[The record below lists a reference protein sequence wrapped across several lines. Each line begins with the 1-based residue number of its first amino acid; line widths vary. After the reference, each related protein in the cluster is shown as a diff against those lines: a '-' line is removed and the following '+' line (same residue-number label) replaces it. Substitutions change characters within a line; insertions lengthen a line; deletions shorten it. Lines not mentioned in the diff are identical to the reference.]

1 MLLIENTWTALPV
14 ALASR
19 VKLSRYRKATVFVL
33 GKFPRDARIL
43 PGLLND
49 KALRLPNDLPYI
61 LPARGRFRMLLPYLG
76 RLDVEVFFT
85 LAILLVNETKGFAT
99 PL

>member
-1 MLLIENTWTALPV
+1 MLLIEKTWTALPV
-14 ALASR
+14 PLASR
-19 VKLSRYRKATVFVL
+19 VKLSRYRSATVFVL
-33 GKFPRDARIL
+33 GKFPRDARIRL
-43 PGLLND
+43 GLLND
-49 KALRLPNDLPYI
+49 KAFRLPYDRPYI

-76 RLDVEVFFT
+76 RLEVDDLFT